1 MTSDI
6 ISLFGVVL
14 AILTAESS
22 FDIRPVTIN
31 RITMSEEIEKHWGYT
46 VESIEQKLKDEAYL
60 VTRQARSYDH
70 STRISTPNAD
80 GSIDRVAREAGL
92 LRLLQ
97 RLQQTFGFLEYTVT
111 GDMLV
116 ERGKATLELRA
127 RRRDDQVI
135 RATLERPMDQL
146 DFLMRDAG
154 WALIRL
160 IDPHVACAAILRRTA
175 LEGKPDVEATLACID
190 GALPTASDPDRPWL
204 LNLKGVALTL
214 LERRSEAFQ
223 TFRDSLT
230 QDPQFA
236 HAWLNIGALLAA
248 DGREQDA
255 LRAAETALRNAGTK
269 EEKSDALTLTALAQ
283 ERQGRTGEAL
293 DTLREAFRADR
304 NAQLPLQLLLER
316 LPADSAEA
324 REIGAMLKSLSEAVP
339 TADSAPYNP
348 DTLLGAMPVKTLLS
362 RAPAG

>member
-1 MTSDI
+1 MTGDI
-6 ISLFGVVL
+6 ISLFGVFL

-46 VESIEQKLKDEAYL
+46 AESIEQKLKDEAYL

-80 GSIDRVAREAGL
+80 GSIDKVARDAGV

-97 RLQQTFGFLEYTVT
+97 RMQQTFGFLEYTVT
-111 GDMLV
+111 GDLLV
-116 ERGKATLELRA
+116 ERGKATMELRA

-160 IDPHVACAAILRRTA
+160 IDPHVACAAVLRRTA
-175 LEGKPDVEATLACID
+175 LQDKPDAGATLACIES
-190 GALPTASDPDRPWL
+190 ALPTASDSDRPWL

-214 LERRSEAFQ
+214 LERRGEAFDA
-223 TFRDSLT
+223 FRASLA
-230 QDPQFA
+230 QDPGFA
-236 HAWLNIGALLAA
+236 HAWMNIGALLAA
-248 DGREQDA
+248 EGREQDA
-255 LRAAETALRNAGTK
+255 LRAAEIALRNAGTN
-269 EEKSDALTLTALAQ
+269 EEKSDALTLAALSL
-283 ERQGRTGEAL
+283 ERLGRTSEAL
-293 DTLREAFRADR
+293 EKLRDAFRADR
-304 NAQLPLQLLLER
+304 NAHLPLNLLLER
-316 LPADSAEA
+316 LTADSAEA
-324 REIGAMLKSLSEAVP
+324 RDIGEMLKALSSAP
-339 TADSAPYNP
+339 QTADTSPYNP
-348 DTLLGAMPVKTLLS
+348 DTLLGAMPVKALLS
-362 RAPAG
+362 PAPAG